1 MRTLVDT
8 QILIWEVLEPDR
20 LSPAAAAAIHSE
32 VAAQGPLEVSVC
44 SLVESTVSRPS
55 ADRSWKMLSERLAR
69 EPSPWRDDAA
79 MAGLLRIEDFL
90 RASELIGPS
99 AQLLLRGAPLHPEG
113 LLRNADATR
122 RRYTFAGMPL
132 LAISAEVTVDA
143 WDVDAILSGPRLRT
157 RRTYAALRI

>member
-1 MRTLVDT
+1 
-8 QILIWEVLEPDR
+8 
-20 LSPAAAAAIHSE
+20 
-32 VAAQGPLEVSVC
+32 
-44 SLVESTVSRPS
+44 
-55 ADRSWKMLSERLAR
+55 
-69 EPSPWRDDAA
+69 

-90 RASELIGPS
+90 RAGELIDPS

-122 RRYTFAGMPL
+122 RRYTFAGEPL

-157 RRTYAALRI
+157 RRTYAATTVGAVLDAGFDLLPTFRSPHYSVVLPAYTVVSALALSGVLGDPILNSFYERSEPR